1 MNQVL
6 LFGVPH
12 HDNLG
17 DSAIAVA
24 EKKLIEKY
32 FPNFKYRYISE
43 ETTDKCL
50 PKVIPFVDENDIIM
64 FHGGGNLGNQ
74 YLYVEN
80 SRRNVIKAFPNNKIF
95 SFPQTIFFTNNE
107 EGKKEFE
114 ITKQIY
120 NSHKNLILM
129 ARDKISYDVMKENF
143 YNNQVFFT
151 PDVVTILDE
160 SNSSMTR
167 NGVLFI
173 VRSDVESAVDM
184 IKYQKISDICNKY
197 YSNINFSDTA
207 IKENILSHMKHEKL
221 QDMFNKYKESEL
233 IITDRLHGMIF
244 AAITATP
251 CLAFDNYNH
260 KIKSTSE
267 WFKDLG
273 YIKFVDSNTSF
284 EDIEKNIA
292 YLKNLKNVK
301 YDNTYYQKIF
311 DDVFLSNI

>member
-1 MNQVL
+1 MKKIL

-24 EKKLIEKY
+24 EQKIIEKY
-32 FPNFKYRYISE
+32 FPNYEYKYISE

-50 PKVIPFVDENDIIM
+50 PKVIPFVNPDDIIM

-74 YLYVEN
+74 YLYIEN

-95 SFPQTIFFTNNE
+95 SFPQTIFFTNDNNGE
-107 EGKKEFE
+107 KEFE
-114 ITKQIY
+114 ISKQIY
-120 NSHKNLILM
+120 NNHKNLILM
-129 ARDKISYDVMKENF
+129 ARDKISYDIMKENF

-151 PDVVTILDE
+151 PDIVTILDE
-160 SNSSMTR
+160 TSSSANR

-173 VRSDVESAVDM
+173 VRSDIESAVDLN
-184 IKYQKISDICNKY
+184 KYKKISDICKKY
-197 YSNINFSDTA
+197 YSNIDFSDTA
-207 IKENILSHMKHEKL
+207 IKENILSHIKHEKL
-221 QDMFNKYKESEL
+221 NDMLDRYRDSEL

-244 AAITATP
+244 AAITSTP

-260 KIKSTSE
+260 KIKSTSK
-267 WFKDLG
+267 WFENLD

-284 EDIEKNIA
+284 EDIEKNIN
-292 YLKNLKNVK
+292 YLKNLKNIK
-301 YDNTYYQKIF
+301 YDNTTYLKIF
-311 DDVFLSNI
+311 DEVFSSK